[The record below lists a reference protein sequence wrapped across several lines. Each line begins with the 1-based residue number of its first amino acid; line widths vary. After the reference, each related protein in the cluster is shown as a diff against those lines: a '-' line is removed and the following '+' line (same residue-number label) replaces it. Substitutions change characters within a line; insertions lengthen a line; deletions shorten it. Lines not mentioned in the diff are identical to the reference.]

1 LVDNI
6 ITLYADL
13 KACRQLVEEYANR
26 HEEAVIERYRSGKS
40 VFFNLSEA
48 EDLYIKQKCKS
59 TLSKLSLII
68 PDALAQWQ
76 NIIYPIDL
84 HRDFMEIS
92 HGVWVQRR
100 TLLRLLEN
108 ILRNKIDIIL
118 DDRVNLHPDISN
130 LITVLFLAS
139 NPIEMDRLSLDLEL
153 DAIDVELW
161 DSKFRDRFILRQK
174 FALKIEDLSK
184 QLVRHNPQ
192 IVHFT
197 GHGNEKGEIILQDER
212 GLSCPVKNEDII
224 KTFSILKSN
233 IKCVILSACYSEP
246 QAAALSEYIDC
257 VIGMSTKFID
267 EASIKFAQGFY
278 RGLGGGY
285 DLQKSF
291 DLACDEV
298 RHYNLDEANTPKIK
312 WKGNKPQK
320 IFLFKN
326 NSKDKI

>member
-161 DSKFRDRFILRQK
+161 DSKFRTDLFLDR
-174 FALKIEDLSK
+174 
-184 QLVRHNPQ
+184 
-192 IVHFT
+192 
-197 GHGNEKGEIILQDER
+197 
-212 GLSCPVKNEDII
+212 
-224 KTFSILKSN
+224 
-233 IKCVILSACYSEP
+233 
-246 QAAALSEYIDC
+246 
-257 VIGMSTKFID
+257 
-267 EASIKFAQGFY
+267 
-278 RGLGGGY
+278 
-285 DLQKSF
+285 
-291 DLACDEV
+291 
-298 RHYNLDEANTPKIK
+298 NLH
-312 WKGNKPQK
+312 
-320 IFLFKN
+320 
-326 NSKDKI
+326 